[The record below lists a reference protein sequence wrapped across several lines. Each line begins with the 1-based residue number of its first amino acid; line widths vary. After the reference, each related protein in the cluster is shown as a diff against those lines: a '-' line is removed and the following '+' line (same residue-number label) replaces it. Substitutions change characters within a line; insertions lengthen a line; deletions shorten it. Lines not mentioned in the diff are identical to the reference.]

1 VEWFITGGSGFLGRS
16 VVAAALARGHK
27 LRLLVRDRARL
38 GADWTNNPA
47 LTIVE
52 GDVTD
57 GRGLEAIAGCDGVIH
72 LVAAMTGSL
81 EEQRSITVGGTQ
93 NLLAAMDR
101 GGVKRLVL
109 ASSFSVYGYLDLA
122 EGGLLDELTPLE
134 TRPDRRDAYGR
145 AKLEQE
151 ALVRRFGGDRGAV
164 TILRPGMIYGAD
176 HLWDCDL
183 QVKGRRLRIDR
194 PGELPLVY
202 VENCAEAI
210 VLAAESEAAIGK
222 TLNLIDDDRPSPA
235 DYSSALA
242 TAGVAAT
249 RPIPW
254 DQIKTLAS
262 LADGVNRTFGGKI
275 KLPGILI
282 PDRLHARFKPLRYSN
297 DRAKQILGWQPR
309 YGLAEAIDRSLNRR
323 S

>member
-52 GDVTD
+52 GNVTD
-57 GRGLEAIAGCDGVIH
+57 GQGLGAIAGCDGVIH

-81 EEQRSITVGGTQ
+81 EEQRSITVAGTQ
-93 NLLAAMDR
+93 TVLAAMDR
-101 GGVKRLVL
+101 AGVKRLVL

-151 ALVRRFGGDRGAV
+151 ALVRRWSGAV
-164 TILRPGMIYGAD
+164 TILRPGLIYGAD

-183 QVKGRRLRIDR
+183 QVKGKRLRIDR

-202 VENCAEAI
+202 VENCGEAI

-222 TLNLIDDDRPSPA
+222 TINLIDDDRPSPG
-235 DYSSALA
+235 DYAAALA
-242 TAGVAAT
+242 QAGVAAT
-249 RPIPW
+249 RPIGW

-262 LADGVNRTFGGKI
+262 LADGVNRALGGKI
-275 KLPGILI
+275 RLPGILI

-309 YGLAEAIDRSLNRR
+309 YSLAEAIDRSLRR
-323 S
+323 R